1 MNESVNP
8 WDWLTYLQQFGYP
21 GVFLISLIGA
31 ISIIFP
37 IPYTLL
43 LYALGSSLD
52 PMLLAI
58 SSGLGATLGE
68 ISGYYAGY
76 YGRAIISEELKRKMD
91 FLVKIFTRYGTA
103 TIFIFAL
110 TPLPDDLLFIP
121 LGIMRYSLPK
131 TLIVAF
137 FGKVLMSF
145 IVAYSGRVSF
155 ELITVLFGDAGIIS
169 IVVSIAL
176 LGLILILMF
185 KIDWKAFFEQYFL
198 KSEANTT

>member
-1 MNESVNP
+1 
-8 WDWLTYLQQFGYP
+8 
-21 GVFLISLIGA
+21 
-31 ISIIFP
+31 
-37 IPYTLL
+37 
-43 LYALGSSLD
+43 
-52 PMLLAI
+52 MLLAI

>member
-1 MNESVNP
+1 
-8 WDWLTYLQQFGYP
+8 
-21 GVFLISLIGA
+21 
-31 ISIIFP
+31 
-37 IPYTLL
+37 
-43 LYALGSSLD
+43 
-52 PMLLAI
+52 
-58 SSGLGATLGE
+58 
-68 ISGYYAGY
+68 
-76 YGRAIISEELKRKMD
+76 
-91 FLVKIFTRYGTA
+91 
-103 TIFIFAL
+103 
-110 TPLPDDLLFIP
+110 
-121 LGIMRYSLPK
+121 MRYSLPK